1 MRFASCRRW
10 ISVDRND
17 AGSVQRIKCLTSYL
31 AAPTRNNSSFQMRE
45 RLQVYLV
52 YLLLVLGIGL
62 MGAGIAAL
70 GFAAGSVVAAGIGAG
85 HA

>member
-1 MRFASCRRW
+1 MSDELPGR
-10 ISVDRND
+10 
-17 AGSVQRIKCLTSYL
+17 
-31 AAPTRNNSSFQMRE
+31 PTRNNSSFQMRE

-52 YLLLVLGIGL
+52 YLLLVLGIGF